1 MLNNKKGLSFGTIVA
16 VFGSI
21 LIAVGVAWLIAQNW
35 HQLPPVVKILILL
48 AATSA
53 AYISGTIFRVKG
65 HQGISKSLL
74 ILGALLYKC
83 DDKENYKACVCS
95 SNNGGRRENCQDVDL
110 VDTAYNSGVLTE
122 YTNLVAPGWSTVS
135 PGDYDFPEDAG

>member
-1 MLNNKKGLSFGTIVA
+1 MNEQQKKNL

-21 LIAVGVAWLIAQNW
+21 LVLI
-35 HQLPPVVKILILL
+35 V
-48 AATSA
+48 
-53 AYISGTIFRVKG
+53 
-65 HQGISKSLL
+65 

-135 PGDYDFPEDAG
+135 PGDYDFPEDAGCSSSVPKKGVIQWQPWDYSDLAG